1 MEPGAVPR
9 GGSRPYDPT
18 DVRAAIISGG
28 RLEIEERPDPVPG
41 DGELLVRVRAAGIN
55 GADLAQRAGRYPAP
69 PGAPPDIPGL
79 ECAGEVVALG
89 RGVRDFVE
97 GDRVMA
103 LLGGGG
109 HAELAT
115 VHERHAL
122 RAPAGLSDAEAGG
135 FMEVFATAHDALFT
149 QAGLTVGERLLVTG
163 AAGGVG
169 IAGVQLGLAAG
180 ASVTALARHSTDRLE
195 ALGADTN
202 VAGEY
207 DVILELVGGDYV
219 ADDLG
224 RLAVGGRIV
233 VIGMGAGSRVTLE
246 LGLLMRTR
254 GRISSS
260 SLRARRLEEK
270 ALVVQRVGRHV
281 VPLVERG
288 SVTVPVERTFPLA
301 EAQEA
306 YDAFAAGGKFGKL
319 VLVT

>member
-1 MEPGAVPR
+1 M
-9 GGSRPYDPT
+9 T
-18 DVRAAIISGG
+18 DVRAAIIADG

-41 DGELLVRVRAAGIN
+41 DSEILVRVRAAGIN
-55 GADLAQRAGRYPAP
+55 GADIAQRAGRYPAP
-69 PGAPPDIPGL
+69 PGAPADIPGL
-79 ECAGEVVALG
+79 ECAGEVAAVG
-89 RGVRDFVE
+89 RGVRDFAE

-122 RAPAGLSDAEAGG
+122 AVPSTLSDEQAGG
-135 FMEVFATAHDALFT
+135 FVEVFATAHDALFT
-149 QAGLTVGERLLVTG
+149 QAGLRAGERLLVNG

-169 IAGVQLGLAAG
+169 VAGVQLGIAAG
-180 ASVTALARHSTDRLE
+180 AAVTALARHSHERLE
-195 ALGADTN
+195 ALGADTG
-202 VAGEY
+202 ADGDY
-207 DVILELVGGDYV
+207 DVVLELVGGDHI
-219 ADDLG
+219 AEDLG

-246 LGLLMRTR
+246 LGLLMRSR

-260 SLRARRLEEK
+260 TLRARRLEEK
-270 ALVVQRVGRHV
+270 ALVVQRLARHV
-281 VPLVERG
+281 LPLAGRG
-288 SVTVPVERTFPLA
+288 ALTVPVERTFPLA

-319 VLVT
+319 VLVP

>member
-1 MEPGAVPR
+1 
-9 GGSRPYDPT
+9 
-18 DVRAAIISGG
+18 VRAAIISGG
-28 RLEIEERPDPVPG
+28 RLELEHRPDPAPG

-97 GDRVMA
+97 GDRVVA

-109 HAELAT
+109 HAELVT

-122 RAPAGLSDAEAGG
+122 RASARLSEAQTGG
-135 FMEVFATAHDALFT
+135 FMEIFATAHDALFA
-149 QAGLTVGERLLVTG
+149 QAGLALGERLLVNG

-169 IAGVQLGLAAG
+169 VAGVQLGVAAG
-180 ASVTALARHSTDRLE
+180 ASVTALARHNRDRLE
-195 ALGADTN
+195 ALGADTT
-202 VAGEY
+202 VEGEY
-207 DVILELVGGDYV
+207 DVILELVAGDHV

-233 VIGMGAGSRVTLE
+233 VIGMGAGSSVTLE
-246 LGLLMRTR
+246 LGLLMRSR
-254 GRISSS
+254 GRIHSS

-281 VPLVERG
+281 MPLVERG
-288 SVTVPVERTFPLA
+288 SITVPVDRTFPLA

-319 VLVT
+319 VLVP